1 MKKPLPKRVWIL
13 GWISLFA
20 DVASEMV
27 YPIIPIFMSQVL
39 RAPVFALGAIEGIAE
54 SIVSFMKGFSGWHS
68 DQTGKRVPYIVGG
81 YGLSALGKPV
91 IALAST
97 AWIVLGGRALDRF
110 GKGLRTTSRDALLA
124 DSVEKEDY
132 GRAYG
137 LHRTLDTTGAFLGGV
152 VLLLLLW
159 LMVRQLSDLR
169 TVFILAIIPGAIS
182 VAFTLLLKDVKKPEP
197 EQSRAKAGS
206 LKAMPLGYWRALI
219 VMILFGVANTSDTFL
234 LLRANEL
241 FEKETPEL
249 LSRFGASPVGASLIL
264 TTLVYLLFNLTYV
277 GFSYP
282 AGLVSDRIGRWP
294 VLAVGLVLYAAVYL
308 GFGFAG
314 ATLMWVLFAV
324 YGIYK
329 GLTDG
334 VGKALIADHAPKESR
349 GTALGLFY
357 MVTGFSTLG
366 GNLFAGWLWDAHGAS
381 STFLFCAAVAGVA
394 VVAIPLTA
402 RMERV

>member
-1 MKKPLPKRVWIL
+1 MKPLPKRVWIL

-27 YPIIPIFMSQVL
+27 YPIIPIFMNQVL
-39 RAPVFALGAIEGIAE
+39 RAPVFALGAVEGIAE

-68 DQTGKRVPYIVGG
+68 DRTGKRVPYVQVG
-81 YGLSALGKPV
+81 YGLSALGKPL
-91 IALAST
+91 IALAMSPFM
-97 AWIVLGGRALDRF
+97 VLAGRGVDRF

-137 LHRTLDTTGAFLGGV
+137 LHRTLDTAGAFLGGV
-152 VLLLLLW
+152 VLLVLLW
-159 LMVRQLSDLR
+159 LMVRRLADLR
-169 TVFILAIIPGAIS
+169 TIFVIAVIPGAVS
-182 VAFTLLLKDVKKPEP
+182 VLFTFLLKEAKKPEVEAGVEP
-197 EQSRAKAGS
+197 GS
-206 LKAMPLGYWRALI
+206 LKSMPFGYWRALS

-234 LLRANEL
+234 LLRATDL
-241 FEKETPEL
+241 FAKETPEVL
-249 LSRFGASPVGASLIL
+249 ARFGSSPVGASLIL

-277 GFSYP
+277 AFSYP

-294 VLAVGLVLYAAVYL
+294 VLAVGLVLYTGVYA
-308 GFGFAG
+308 GFGYGG

-324 YGIYK
+324 YGIFK

-334 VGKALIADHAPKESR
+334 VGKALIADHSPKQSR
-349 GTALGLFY
+349 GSALGLFY
-357 MVTGFSTLG
+357 MVTGFATLG
-366 GNLFAGWLWDAHGAS
+366 GNLVAGWLWDAHGPQT
-381 STFLFCAAVAGVA
+381 TFLFCAAVAGLA

-402 RMERV
+402 KMERAS